1 MGQNVSN
8 GSNWVNM
15 VKMGQIHQS
24 VGKQK
29 KYNKTAGKLQ
39 GKNSKNTAE
48 IQWKL
53 HHRYNPTWI
62 TCPST
67 DLDLPNK
74 GGTKGQTKRRTN

>member
-1 MGQNVSN
+1 
-8 GSNWVNM
+8 M

-53 HHRYNPTWI
+53 HHRYHPT
-62 TCPST
+62 
-67 DLDLPNK
+67 
-74 GGTKGQTKRRTN
+74 